1 MTPSQA
7 PRTARGIGL
16 ATVSTKGDGTK
27 VLDTWYPVLSVDRE
41 ADPTPSVL
49 AAAGATGATG
59 TTVVDA
65 DALRQGSATLPT
77 PGTKALVLGLADAL
91 SAPDGGLPVRRI
103 AVVTV
108 IADLSAAPTDAH
120 DVYLRLHLLSSR
132 RARPHQLSL
141 EGIFGLLNTVAWTD
155 HGPADPDDFEADR
168 VALRARGE
176 RIEVWG
182 VDKFPRMTDYVVPSG
197 VRIADTSRVRLGA
210 HLADGTVVMHEGFVN
225 FDAGTLGPTMIEGRI
240 SAGVVVGAG
249 SDVGGGASIQGTL
262 SGGGTEV
269 NSIGEGALLG
279 ANAGIGISL
288 GDGSVVEAGLYVTGG
303 TRVTLPNGEVVKAR
317 ELSGRPGIMFIRN
330 SETGVVEVRDRKGR
344 WGALNADLHAH

>member
-1 MTPSQA
+1 V
-7 PRTARGIGL
+7 R
-16 ATVSTKGDGTK
+16 
-27 VLDTWYPVLSVDRE
+27 
-41 ADPTPSVL
+41 
-49 AAAGATGATG
+49 
-59 TTVVDA
+59 
-65 DALRQGSATLPT
+65 
-77 PGTKALVLGLADAL
+77 GLADAL
-91 SAPDGGLPVRRI
+91 PAPDGRLPTRRV

-108 IADLSAAPTDAH
+108 LPDLTAAPTDAH

-141 EGIFGLLNTVAWTD
+141 DGIFGHLNTVVWTD

-182 VDKFPRMTDYVVPSG
+182 VDKFPRMTDYVVPPG

-210 HLADGTVVMHEGFVN
+210 HLAAGTVVMHEGFVN
-225 FDAGTLGPTMIEGRI
+225 FNAGTLGPTMIEGRI
-240 SAGVVVGAG
+240 SAGVVVGAD
-249 SDVGGGASIQGTL
+249 SDIGGGASIQGTL

-269 NSIGEGALLG
+269 NAVGEGALLG

-288 GDGSVVEAGLYVTGG
+288 GDGSVVEAGLYVTAG

-317 ELSGRPGIMFIRN
+317 ELSGRAGIMFIRN

-344 WGALNADLHAH
+344 WGELNADLHAS